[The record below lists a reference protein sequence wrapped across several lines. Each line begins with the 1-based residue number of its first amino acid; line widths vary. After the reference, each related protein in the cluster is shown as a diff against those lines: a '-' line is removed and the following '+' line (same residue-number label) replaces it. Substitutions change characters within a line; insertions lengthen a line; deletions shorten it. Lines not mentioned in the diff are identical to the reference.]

1 MFRDQ
6 KAHTISGK
14 RADFQGQSTT
24 SNSITVRQ
32 SYHPATKFNAVFDR
46 VLPYRIEVFLHFV
59 KKKQF
64 LD

>member
-24 SNSITVRQ
+24 LITPRQ
-32 SYHPATKFNAVFDR
+32 KNHPATKFNAIFGR
-46 VLPYRIEVFLHFV
+46 GLP
-59 KKKQF
+59 
-64 LD
+64 

>member
-24 SNSITVRQ
+24 SITVRQ
-32 SYHPATKFNAVFDR
+32 SYHPATKFNAIFGG
-46 VLPYRIEVFLHFV
+46 VLP
-59 KKKQF
+59 
-64 LD
+64 

>member
-24 SNSITVRQ
+24 LTTARQKKSPSNQIQRHFRSSSALVYWSR
-32 SYHPATKFNAVFDR
+32 YFD
-46 VLPYRIEVFLHFV
+46 
-59 KKKQF
+59 KKKI